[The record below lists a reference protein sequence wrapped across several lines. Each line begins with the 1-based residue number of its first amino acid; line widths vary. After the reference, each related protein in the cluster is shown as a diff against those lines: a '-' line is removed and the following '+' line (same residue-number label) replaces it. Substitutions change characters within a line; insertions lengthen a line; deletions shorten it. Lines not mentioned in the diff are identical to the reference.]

1 MGITPEVTVHDRRPK
16 LKSAALA
23 VIAAIRMQK
32 LADGW
37 AQNRKIHEQL
47 KAKLEGMRRNAG
59 RGVGVPTS
67 AKKSVGG
74 SHLRIAR

>member
-1 MGITPEVTVHDRRPK
+1 MTIHDRRPK

-23 VIAAIRMQK
+23 VIAAIRMQR

-47 KAKLEGMRRNAG
+47 KAKLEGMKRSSG
-59 RGVGVPTS
+59 RGVQGS
-67 AKKSVGG
+67 ARKSVGG
-74 SHLRIAR
+74 SQLRIAR